1 MSFTD
6 QKKIGFDLGFFS
18 SKNRSNGRCFG
29 LAKFLNWIRTKV
41 GMSLTSSTHLLRKV
55 NGSYVLF
62 FVFENDFAE
71 GLVLD
76 F

>member
-1 MSFTD
+1 
-6 QKKIGFDLGFFS
+6 
-18 SKNRSNGRCFG
+18 
-29 LAKFLNWIRTKV
+29 
-41 GMSLTSSTHLLRKV
+41 MSLTSSTHLLRKV